1 MDYDEY
7 WRVRGF
13 HTLQPR
19 YRIMAEVIEP
29 GSTVLDLGCGEGM
42 LLQYLAETRDTSG
55 YGVDVSQE
63 AVKLARERGIQAEVA
78 DITSW
83 QIDQAYDYIIL
94 SEVLE
99 HLVNPEEVIS
109 KVHRRFRKAL
119 IVSIPNIGYYPHR
132 LRLLL
137 GRFPLQWVLH
147 PAEHLRYWTV
157 TDFVEWIDQFG
168 LQAVDVRSSNGFPIL
183 DRLWPNLFSNQVVFV
198 IRPCAARGES
208 G

>member
-1 MDYDEY
+1 
-7 WRVRGF
+7 
-13 HTLQPR
+13 
-19 YRIMAEVIEP
+19 
-29 GSTVLDLGCGEGM
+29 M

-63 AVKLARERGIQAEVA
+63 AIKLARARGIHAEVA
-78 DITSW
+78 DIASW
-83 QIDQAYDYIIL
+83 QIDQEYDYIIL

-99 HLVNPEEVIS
+99 HLVNPEEVIAQ
-109 KVHRRFRKAL
+109 VRPRFRKAL

-157 TDFVEWIDQFG
+157 VDFVEWIGQFG
-168 LQAVDVRSSNGFPIL
+168 LQAVDVRSSNGLPIL
-183 DRLWPNLFSNQVVFV
+183 HRLWPNLLSNQVIFV
-198 IRPCAARGES
+198 IRPCPARGES
-208 G
+208 S